1 VPDAVRRA
9 VDRTFQSTLG
19 SAGSTRDRAQDLVD
33 DVLRIAEQGAAR
45 AGRSVRGV
53 REAGGRASRQAEAA
67 AGVPERLRDAIGDL
81 RVATREDV
89 RALRAE
95 LEALSE
101 RVASLEARLT
111 AIAAGPAPT
120 SQPSTPGGTERP
132 PGTGPTRPPER

>member
-1 VPDAVRRA
+1 VRRA

-45 AGRSVRGV
+45 AGKSVRGV
-53 REAGGRASRQAEAA
+53 REAGREACGRASRQAEAA

-89 RALRAE
+89 RTLRAE
-95 LEALSE
+95 IKALAE

-111 AIAAGPAPT
+111 AIAAEPAPA
-120 SQPSTPGGTERP
+120 SEPDTPGGTERP
-132 PGTGPTRPPER
+132 PGTGPTRPPEH